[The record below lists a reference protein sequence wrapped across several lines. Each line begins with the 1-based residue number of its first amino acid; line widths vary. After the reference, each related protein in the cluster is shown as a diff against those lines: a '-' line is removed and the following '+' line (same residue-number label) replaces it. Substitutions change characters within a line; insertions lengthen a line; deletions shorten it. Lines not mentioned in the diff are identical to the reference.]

1 MPYVNPNKMRNVSA
15 AGSDIRAQKIP
26 KKPKIA
32 PTRGL
37 QAPGQDKMDQISAV
51 QDPAERYKASL
62 NTLAQQMGNNKG
74 NTGLRFNTGQ
84 QEWLQSLN
92 PADQM
97 KELLA
102 AFSRQ
107 RPRFGQQPMHNAG
120 VPSPVGPQ
128 PMLPNEQHQAPPS
141 GGIMANPYGQSGF
154 DPMTVTNHALQSQAP
169 GIGGVP
175 SPLGGGMH
183 SMNGGGYQAP
193 GNGNISLGSMGQ
205 VPALS
210 NTAWWGNPANQAELA
225 QVMQH
230 QTPPQM
236 QNPYGMQG
244 MNGGGYQAPPS
255 NQNPFMLSLM
265 RMLGRG

>member
-107 RPRFGQQPMHNAG
+107 RPHFGQQPMHNAG

-128 PMLPNEQHQAPPS
+128 PMIPNEGGQVPPS
-141 GGIMANPYGQSGF
+141 GQPF
-154 DPMTVTNHALQSQAP
+154 DPRSIHATTPYQSDQPGMYHGAPYSQIQPMPMPQVSLQQLLSGGG
-169 GIGGVP
+169 GIGMIGGPSASPAGVP

-183 SMNGGGYQAP
+183 SMNGGGYQA
-193 GNGNISLGSMGQ
+193 
-205 VPALS
+205 
-210 NTAWWGNPANQAELA
+210 
-225 QVMQH
+225 
-230 QTPPQM
+230 PPQM